1 MYEVI
6 EKFIDKEAGVDRKVG
21 STVDVVDEKR
31 LSELLGD
38 NQYKRP
44 FIKLKPYDELS
55 IKQLK
60 LLLDKKAIRYN
71 NRDKKEDLIALIN

>member
-31 LSELLGD
+31 LGELLGD
-38 NQYKRP
+38 NQYNRP

>member
-38 NQYKRP
+38 NQYNRP

>member
-21 STVDVVDEKR
+21 STVDVVDEKI
-31 LSELLGD
+31 LGELLGD
-38 NQYKRP
+38 NQYTRP

-60 LLLDKKAIRYN
+60 LLLHKKAIRYN

>member
-6 EKFIDKEAGVDRKVG
+6 EKFIDKETGVDRKVG

-38 NQYKRP
+38 NQYNRP
-44 FIKLKPYDELS
+44 FIKLKPYDKLS

>member
-6 EKFIDKEAGVDRKVG
+6 EKFIDKETGVDHKVG

-31 LSELLGD
+31 LGELLGD
-38 NQYKRP
+38 NQYNRP

>member
-6 EKFIDKEAGVDRKVG
+6 EKFIDKETGVDRKVG

-31 LSELLGD
+31 LGELLGD
-38 NQYKRP
+38 NQYNRP